1 MTGGAYGAE
10 TSPGGG
16 TCAARPGVAAAAG
29 DSFVGTA
36 SCSSGVASAAVV
48 RAGAGAAGAA
58 AGATRRRICTTS
70 CGSRRLVSASK
81 AAWTTLTGFAL
92 PKDLDRMSLMPAAS
106 TTARTAPPAIT
117 PVPGAAGLSRTFA
130 APNFCTISCGI
141 VVPAIGTRIR
151 FFRARSAPL
160 RIESGTSLA
169 LPRPTP
175 TWPEPSPTTTTA
187 LNEKRRPPLT
197 TLATR
202 LTWTTF
208 SSRVR
213 PVGPTCSILGIYRA
227 SGAGCRVPGVGA
239 CSNRT
244 EPIPETRHLTPR
256 AKRALELQA
265 RFAGRISQRLDAAVV
280 HVAAAIEDDDADAL
294 LFGARGDG
302 LTDSSR
308 LVCLAARPAVAC
320 GRLIGAGRGERRAR
334 RIVDDLRI
342 DVLQAAEDAQPW
354 PLATAAELHA
364 DAAVTAM
371 ASAASIERLEH

>member
-141 VVPAIGTRIR
+141 VVPAIGNHND
-151 FFRARSAPL
+151 RAEREAAAALDDFGHAVDLDDFLFEGQAGRTDLFNSWHLSRL
-160 RIESGTSLA
+160 R
-169 LPRPTP
+169 R
-175 TWPEPSPTTTTA
+175 W
-187 LNEKRRPPLT
+187 
-197 TLATR
+197 
-202 LTWTTF
+202 
-208 SSRVR
+208 V
-213 PVGPTCSILGIYRA
+213 
-227 SGAGCRVPGVGA
+227 SGARCRSV
-239 CSNRT
+239 
-244 EPIPETRHLTPR
+244 
-256 AKRALELQA
+256 LE
-265 RFAGRISQRLDAAVV
+265 
-280 HVAAAIEDDDADAL
+280 
-294 LFGARGDG
+294 
-302 LTDSSR
+302 
-308 LVCLAARPAVAC
+308 
-320 GRLIGAGRGERRAR
+320 
-334 RIVDDLRI
+334 
-342 DVLQAAEDAQPW
+342 
-354 PLATAAELHA
+354 
-364 DAAVTAM
+364 
-371 ASAASIERLEH
+371 